1 MSNRPLEAALT
12 EAERDALA
20 CFCHDRICPI
30 HNECD
35 RICPIHNEGAGGHIE
50 YETGDLFSR
59 VARIKAE
66 AVQAER
72 ERIAREIEAL
82 RCPGSPPSPLA
93 RYAYETAKE
102 HAAEIARS
110 EGR

>member
-1 MSNRPLEAALT
+1 MSNRPSEGALT
-12 EAERDALA
+12 GAEIRVIAKHVPGANRAEEPYGWDKNTKALCA
-20 CFCHDRICPI
+20 I
-30 HNECD
+30 
-35 RICPIHNEGAGGHIE
+35 
-50 YETGDLFSR
+50 